1 MMTKRFSIPL
11 LGACLAFVASNAEA
25 QQIEKP
31 GIASPASFAI
41 VVDAN
46 TYSSLKTEITA
57 YKKAV
62 EKDGLGTYIIAH
74 NWSKPEEIRTVL
86 QKLYTQSPKLE
97 GAVLVGDIPVPM
109 IRDAQ
114 HMTSAFK
121 MDQRRNWK
129 SSSVPSDRYYDD
141 FHLQFNFLKQDSAQ
155 KNLFYYALSAT
166 SPQRIEMDIYTA
178 RIKPP
183 VQKGESSVEKIRAY
197 LNKVVA
203 EKNKTN
209 PLNDFFVY
217 TGHGYNSES
226 LNAWAGEQISLREQ
240 FPNVFKP
247 GNTIKFMNFRMDT
260 HMKFTLM
267 NEIQRE
273 ALDMAIFHDHGS
285 DDVQLLSGYP
295 YVSNPQP
302 SIDNIK
308 RYLRAKV
315 RAAAERKGGDVEKTK
330 KGFTESLGVPM
341 AWMEDTFVDSVKIA
355 DSIFDASTDFA
366 IDDIRHVQ
374 PNARFVM
381 VDACLTGSLHLD
393 DYMAGYYPFNN
404 GKTIVAL
411 ANSVGVLQDLWPDEM
426 LGLLQYNVRTGNWM
440 KHVAY
445 LETHLFGD
453 PTFHFSGDKTTDF
466 NKAIVLQRNNPA
478 YWETLLNHPSADVQC
493 LAMEKIFKVKGVAA
507 ATMLRNKYFNSN
519 FGVVRMEAL
528 KCLSLINNADFN
540 AVLLA
545 ACNDPY
551 EFVRR
556 QAAYLLSDI
565 GSEEM
570 ITPAVELYIN
580 DGHSKRVAGKAKD
593 ALDFM
598 DSKKVRELL
607 PAIYAKH
614 THLHNAKEDLD
625 YLSKQQEYTAFKLDR
640 DMKLVMDKSKPVKE
654 RLAEITVFRN
664 YNYHVEVP
672 NLISLALD
680 ANEDLSIRT
689 TVVEALGWF
698 FHSYQKE
705 KIIAMCDQ
713 LINNT
718 ASPESLKLQAGKTRR
733 ILNEYNL
740 SMKALK

>member
-1 MMTKRFSIPL
+1 MMNRKISIPML
-11 LGACLAFVASNAEA
+11 TACFALGLFHADA

-31 GIASPASFAI
+31 GIASPTSFAI

-62 EKDGLGTYIIAH
+62 EKDGLGTYIVSH
-74 NWSKPEEIRTVL
+74 NWSKPDEIRAVL
-86 QKLYTQSPKLE
+86 QKLYSQSPRLE

-114 HMTSAFK
+114 HLTSAFK
-121 MDQRRNWK
+121 MDQRRNWR

-141 FHLQFNFLKQDSAQ
+141 FDLQFNALKQDSAQ

-183 VQKGESSVEKIRAY
+183 VQKGESAVEKIRAY

-240 FPNVFKP
+240 FPLLFKP
-247 GNTIKFMNFRMDT
+247 GNSIKFMNFRMDT

-267 NEIQRE
+267 NEIQRDE
-273 ALDMAIFHDHGS
+273 LDMAIFHDHGS

-341 AWMEDTFVDSVKIA
+341 AWMEDAFIDSVKIA

-366 IDDIRHVQ
+366 IPDIRKVQ
-374 PNARFVM
+374 PNAKFVM
-381 VDACLTGSLHLD
+381 VDACLTGSFHLD
-393 DYMAGYYPFNN
+393 DYMAGYYPFNS

-411 ANSVGVLQDLWPDEM
+411 ANSVGVLQDLWPGEM

-453 PTFHFSGDKTTDF
+453 PTFRFNSDKSIDL
-466 NKAIVLQRNNPA
+466 NKAIVLQKKNAA
-478 YWETLLNHPSADVQC
+478 YWEPLLNHPSADVQS
-493 LAMEKIFKVKGVAA
+493 LAMEKIFRIKGVGAA
-507 ATMLRNKYFNSN
+507 AMLRNKYFNSN
-519 FGVVRMEAL
+519 YGVVRMEAL
-528 KCLSLINNADFN
+528 KCLALINNADFKS
-540 AVLLA
+540 VLVA
-545 ACNDPY
+545 SCNDPY

-556 QAAYLLSDI
+556 QAAYLLSDL

-570 ITPAVELYIN
+570 ITPTVELYIN

-598 DSKKVRELL
+598 DHAKVKELL
-607 PAIYAKH
+607 PSIYAKH
-614 THLHNAKEDLD
+614 THLHNGKEELD
-625 YLSKQQEYTAFKLDR
+625 YLIKQQDYTAFKLDR

-654 RLAEITVFRN
+654 RLAEITIFRN
-664 YNYHVEVP
+664 YNYHSEVP
-672 NLISLALD
+672 KLMGLAVD
-680 ANEDLSIRT
+680 AKEDISIRT

-705 KIIAMCDQ
+705 KIVAMCDQ
-713 LINNT
+713 LIAGSAT
-718 ASPESLKLQAGKTRR
+718 PASLKLQAEKTRR
-733 ILNEYNL
+733 ILKEYNL
-740 SMKALK
+740 SMK

>member
-1 MMTKRFSIPL
+1 MMSKRISIPVL
-11 LGACLAFVASNAEA
+11 SICFALGTINAEA

-31 GIASPASFAI
+31 GIASPTSFAI
-41 VVDAN
+41 VIDAG
-46 TYSSLKTEITA
+46 TYGSVKNEIIA

-62 EKDGLGTYIIAH
+62 EKEGLGTYIVSH
-74 NWSKPEEIRTVL
+74 NWSKPDEIRTVL
-86 QKLYTQSPKLE
+86 QKLYAQSPKLE

-109 IRDAQ
+109 VRDAQ

-141 FHLQFNFLKQDSAQ
+141 FDLQFNFLKQDSAQ
-155 KNLFYYALSAT
+155 KNLFYYALSPT

-183 VQKGESSVEKIRAY
+183 VQKGENAVEKIRAY

-203 EKNKTN
+203 EKSKIN

-240 FPNVFKP
+240 FPDLFKP
-247 GNTIKFMNFRMDT
+247 GNTIKFMNFRMDM

-273 ALDMAIFHDHGS
+273 ELDMAIFHDHGS

-302 SIDNIK
+302 SIENIR
-308 RYLRAKV
+308 RYLRSKV

-341 AWMEDTFVDSVKIA
+341 AWMDDAFVDSVKIA

-366 IDDIRHVQ
+366 IPDIRNVQ

-453 PTFHFSGDKTTDF
+453 PTFRFAGNKSIDL
-466 NKAIVLQRNNPA
+466 NKAIVLQKNNAA

-493 LAMEKIFKVKGVAA
+493 LAMEKIFRIKGVAA
-507 ATMLRNKYFNSN
+507 SAMLRNKYFQSN
-519 FGVVRMEAL
+519 YGVVRMEAL
-528 KCLSLINNADFN
+528 KCLAQINNADFKT
-540 AVLLA
+540 VLLA
-545 ACNDPY
+545 GCNDPY

-570 ITPAVELYIN
+570 IVPAVELYIN

-598 DSKKVRELL
+598 DTRKVKEML
-607 PAIYAKH
+607 PSIYAKH
-614 THLHNAKEDLD
+614 THLHNGKEELE
-625 YLSKQQEYTAFKLDR
+625 YLLKQQDYTAFKINR
-640 DMKLVMDKSKPVKE
+640 DMKVVMDKSKPVKE
-654 RLAEITVFRN
+654 RLAEITIFRN
-664 YNYHVEVP
+664 YNYHSEVP
-672 NLISLALD
+672 KLISLAID
-680 ANEDLSIRT
+680 PAEDLSVRT

-705 KIIAMCDQ
+705 RIVSMCNE
-713 LINNT
+713 LMAGSST
-718 ASPESLKLQAGKTRR
+718 PEVLKLQAEKTRR
-733 ILNEYNL
+733 ILKEHNL
-740 SMKALK
+740 SMK

>member
-1 MMTKRFSIPL
+1 MMRKKMSIV
-11 LGACLAFVASNAEA
+11 LGVCCALGLANAEA

-31 GIASPASFAI
+31 GISTPTSFAI

-46 TYSSLKTEITA
+46 SYSALKTEITA

-62 EKDGLGTYIIAH
+62 ERDGLGTYIVSH
-74 NWSKPEEIRTVL
+74 NWSKPDEIRTIL
-86 QKLYTQSPKLE
+86 QKLFAQSPKLE

-114 HMTSAFK
+114 HLTSAFK

-129 SSSVPSDRYYDD
+129 SSSVPSDRFYDD
-141 FHLQFNFLKQDSAQ
+141 FDLQFNFLKQDSAQ
-155 KNLFYYALSAT
+155 KNLFYYSLSAT
-166 SPQRIEMDIYTA
+166 SRQHIGMDIYTA

-183 VQKGESSVEKIRAY
+183 VQKGENAIEKIRAY
-197 LNKVVA
+197 LQKVVA
-203 EKNKTN
+203 EKSKNN

-240 FPNVFKP
+240 FPDLFKP

-267 NEIQRE
+267 NELQRE
-273 ALDMAIFHDHGS
+273 ELDMAIFHDHGS

-302 SIDNIK
+302 SIDNIR

-315 RAAAERKGGDVEKTK
+315 RAASERKGGDVEKTK

-341 AWMEDTFVDSVKIA
+341 AWMEDSFADSVKIA

-366 IDDIRHVQ
+366 IPDIKTIQ

-404 GKTIVAL
+404 GKTIVAI

-426 LGLLQYNVRTGNWM
+426 LGLLQYDLRTGNWM
-440 KHVAY
+440 KHIAY

-453 PTFHFSGDKTTDF
+453 PTFRFNGKNSIDL
-466 NKAIVLQRNNPA
+466 NKAIVLQKNNAA
-478 YWETLLNHPSADVQC
+478 YWETLLNHTSPDVQC
-493 LAMEKIFKVKGVAA
+493 LAMEKIFAIKGIGASA
-507 ATMLRNKYFNSN
+507 MLRNKYFNSN
-519 FGVVRMEAL
+519 YGVVRMEAF
-528 KCLSLINNADFN
+528 KCLALINNEDFK

-545 ACNDPY
+545 SCNDPY

-565 GSEEM
+565 GSEDM

-593 ALDFM
+593 ALAFM
-598 DSKKVRELL
+598 DSKKVKELL
-607 PAIYAKH
+607 PSIYAKH

-625 YLSKQQEYTAFKLDR
+625 YQLKQQEYTMFKLNR
-640 DMKLVMDKSKPVKE
+640 DMKVIMDTSKPLKE
-654 RLAEITVFRN
+654 RIAEITIFRN
-664 YNYHVEVP
+664 YNYHTEVP
-672 NLISLALD
+672 NLISLALN
-680 ANEDLSIRT
+680 ANEDLGLRT

-705 KIIAMCDQ
+705 KIVVMCNE
-713 LINNT
+713 LMAGNST
-718 ASPESLKLQAGKTRR
+718 PESLKLQAQKTKR
-733 ILNEYNL
+733 ILKERNL
-740 SMKALK
+740 SMK

>member
-1 MMTKRFSIPL
+1 MSRKISIPIL
-11 LGACLAFVASNAEA
+11 SACFTMGLFHADA

-46 TYSSLKTEITA
+46 TYSSLKSEITA
-57 YKKAV
+57 YKKSV
-62 EKDGLGTYIIAH
+62 EKDGLGTYIISH
-74 NWSKPEEIRTVL
+74 NWGKPDEIRAIL
-86 QKLYTQSPKLE
+86 QKLYSQSPKLE

-114 HMTSAFK
+114 YMTSAFK
-121 MDQRRNWK
+121 MDQRRNWR

-141 FHLQFNFLKQDSAQ
+141 FDLQFNFLKQDSAQ

-166 SPQRIEMDIYTA
+166 SPQRIDMDIYTA

-183 VQKGESSVEKIRAY
+183 VQKGENAVEKIRAY
-197 LNKVVA
+197 LNKVVV

-240 FPNVFKP
+240 FPLLFKP
-247 GNTIKFMNFRMDT
+247 GNNIKFMNFRMDT

-267 NEIQRE
+267 NELQRE
-273 ALDMAIFHDHGS
+273 ELDMAIFHDHGS

-295 YVSNPQP
+295 YVSNPVP

-341 AWMEDTFVDSVKIA
+341 AWMEDAFVDSVKIS

-366 IDDIRHVQ
+366 ISDIRNIQ

-381 VDACLTGSLHLD
+381 VDACLTGSFHLD
-393 DYMAGYYPFNN
+393 DYMAGYYPFNS

-453 PTFHFSGDKTTDF
+453 PTFRFSGDRSTDL
-466 NKAIVLQRNNPA
+466 NKAIVLQKKNA
-478 YWETLLNHPSADVQC
+478 AFWESLLNHQSADVQS
-493 LAMEKIFKVKGVAA
+493 LAMEKIFRIKGVEAA
-507 ATMLRNKYFNSN
+507 AMLRNKYFSSN
-519 FGVVRMEAL
+519 YGVVRMEAL
-528 KCLSLINNADFN
+528 KCLALINNEDFKN
-540 AVLLA
+540 VLTA
-545 ACNDPY
+545 SCNDPY

-556 QAAYLLSDI
+556 QAAYLLSDL
-565 GSEEM
+565 GSNEM
-570 ITPAVELYIN
+570 ITPTVELYIN

-593 ALDFM
+593 ALAFM
-598 DSKKVRELL
+598 DHVKVKELL
-607 PAIYAKH
+607 PSIYAKH
-614 THLHNAKEDLD
+614 THLHNGKEELA
-625 YLSKQQEYTAFKLDR
+625 YLLKQNDYTAFKLDR
-640 DMKLVMDKSKPVKE
+640 DMQLVMDKTRSVKE

-664 YNYHVEVP
+664 YNYHSEVP
-672 NLISLALD
+672 KLISLAVD
-680 ANEDLSIRT
+680 TKEDTSIRT
-689 TVVEALGWF
+689 AVVEALGWF

-705 KIIAMCDQ
+705 KIVAACDQ
-713 LINNT
+713 LLKDSAT
-718 ASPESLKLQAGKTRR
+718 PEILKLQAEKTKR
-733 ILNEYNL
+733 ILKAHNL
-740 SMKALK
+740 SMK

>member
-1 MMTKRFSIPL
+1 MMSKRIFIPIL
-11 LGACLAFVASNAEA
+11 SACFAMGTINVKA

-31 GIASPASFAI
+31 GIASPTSFAI
-41 VVDAN
+41 VIDAE
-46 TYSSLKTEITA
+46 TYGRVKNEIAA

-62 EKDGLGTYIIAH
+62 EKDGLGTYIVSH
-74 NWSKPEEIRTVL
+74 NWSKPDEIRTVL
-86 QKLYTQSPKLE
+86 KKLYTQSPKLE
-97 GAVLVGDIPVPM
+97 GAVLIGDIPVPM

-141 FHLQFNFLKQDSAQ
+141 FELQFNFLKQDSAQ

-183 VQKGESSVEKIRAY
+183 VQKGENAVEKIRAY

-203 EKNKTN
+203 EKSKTN

-240 FPNVFKP
+240 FPDLFKP

-273 ALDMAIFHDHGS
+273 ELDMAIFHDHGS

-302 SIDNIK
+302 SIENIR
-308 RYLRAKV
+308 RYLRSKV

-341 AWMEDTFVDSVKIA
+341 AWMEDAFVDSVKIA
-355 DSIFDASTDFA
+355 DSIFDVSTDFA
-366 IDDIRHVQ
+366 IPDIRNVQ

-426 LGLLQYNVRTGNWM
+426 LGLLQYNVRAGNWM

-453 PTFHFSGDKTTDF
+453 PTFRFTGNKSMDF
-466 NKAIVLQRNNPA
+466 NKAIVLQRSNAA

-493 LAMEKIFKVKGVAA
+493 LAMEKLFRIKGVGAA
-507 ATMLRNKYFNSN
+507 AMLRNKYFQSN
-519 FGVVRMEAL
+519 YGVVRMEAL
-528 KCLSLINNADFN
+528 KCLAQINNADFK
-540 AVLLA
+540 AVLFA
-545 ACNDPY
+545 SCNDPY

-570 ITPAVELYIN
+570 IIPTVELYIN

-598 DSKKVRELL
+598 DTKKVKELL
-607 PAIYAKH
+607 PSIYAKH
-614 THLHNAKEDLD
+614 THLHNGKEELA
-625 YLSKQQEYTAFKLDR
+625 YLLKQQDYTAFKIDR
-640 DMKLVMDKSKPVKE
+640 DMKVVMDKSKPVKE
-654 RLAEITVFRN
+654 RLAEITIFRN
-664 YNYHVEVP
+664 YNYHTEVP
-672 NLISLALD
+672 KLISLAVD
-680 ANEDLSIRT
+680 PAEDLGVRT

-698 FHSYQKE
+698 FHSWQKE
-705 KIIAMCDQ
+705 KIVSMCDQ
-713 LINNT
+713 LIAGT
-718 ASPESLKLQAGKTRR
+718 ETPESLKLQAVKTRR
-733 ILNEYNL
+733 ILKEHNL
-740 SMKALK
+740 SMK